1 MRPPCGELDAVY
13 GAAMLT
19 LRTTMALSRVELAH
33 SVGVSRQAVGEWERG
48 CSYPKVEHLQ
58 TLIALAVQ
66 KQAFTAGHEAEEI
79 RQLWKVAHQKLPL
92 DERWL
97 STLLGHLH
105 SLQLHVVPPPEEETR
120 IRATAQVGRD
130 RNSRSHDN
138 LRLMP
143 QPLQSGPRVDWGD
156 ALAVPVFY
164 GREQEMAQLS
174 EWILQEH
181 CRVVGVLGLGGIGKS
196 VLSVSVMYQIS
207 DHFEVVIF
215 RSLRDAPALEEL
227 LDDCLQVLSPQR
239 LGLVPV
245 NLEQRIS
252 CLLEHMR
259 KRRVL
264 LVLDNL
270 ESLLEPADVKGH
282 LRPGFLGYEILL
294 HRVVERGHQSCLLL
308 TSRERPAALREL
320 SGRYSQVR
328 ALHLAGLDSAACQQL
343 FMEKEITGTQKDAKQ
358 LIEIYGGN
366 PLALKIV
373 AETII
378 DLFGGVIGAF
388 LGSGTVIFGSIT
400 DLLNEQFARL
410 SVLEQSVLYWLAIV
424 RESVTLDELLALL
437 VSPLSRVQLLE
448 AVEGLRRRSLIE
460 QGKRAG
466 SFTLQSVVLEYVTAH
481 LVAEGSQE
489 IKLGHLNRLIEHG
502 LSLATARE
510 YVRQTQERLLVRPL
524 LAELESECWERANG
538 TGQELGPVPTASV
551 EERLLSLLNDLR
563 KLDDI
568 AQGYGPTNLIALL
581 RIRRGHLGGLDLSR
595 LSIRSAYLQSIEMQD
610 TSLAGAQIHNTTF
623 TETLDAILGVAI
635 SPRGTWWAAG
645 SRRGEVRVW
654 DGESQ
659 TLHHLFQAHTDIVL
673 TLAFSPGERF
683 LASGSWDGT
692 VKLWNM
698 TSCGASPPGALL
710 WMGEHANVMSVAFS
724 PDGSQL
730 ASGGRDTN
738 VKLWDVQ
745 SGTNLQTLCHPGY
758 VYAVAFSPDGHLL
771 ATGDF
776 KGDVR
781 LWLVQKTVPAT
792 CIQTFSGHT
801 NWVMG
806 LAFAPNGKTLASG
819 SWDHTIK
826 LWDLASGHL
835 LQTLSGHT
843 NDVHGLAWSPDGH
856 TLASCSVDKTIR
868 FWDVDQMQC
877 RAVLHEHTSAVYNLC
892 FTPDS
897 SRLLSGS
904 EDGTLRIWE
913 VQRGRCVRVIQGYA
927 VSFVDIDWSP
937 DSTHLVSGG
946 TDGVVTIWD
955 AIGDTPPRVLYGH
968 GWIIWGVG
976 WSSNGKF
983 LASSEHTVISL
994 WDATACA
1001 CVQELRQSVAS
1012 SMGVA
1017 WSPDGQLLAA
1027 ATLMHGVQV
1036 WDVTTRSLRWPE
1048 RMHSPVIRFVAWS
1061 PDGMRLAAG
1070 GDEGSVYAW
1079 DATNGE
1085 LQLQLSGHHG
1095 IVMRVAWNP
1104 DGTLL
1109 ASCGG
1114 SNGNGELFI
1123 WDVQACRVRRDGDC
1137 ADPLSV
1143 PVQSFVGH
1151 PGVVNALVWG
1161 PGGDR
1166 LITGGSDGKLR
1177 WWDIQSRECV
1187 CIQEAHHA
1195 AIQSLRVSPDGR
1207 RIASC
1212 GDDGAIRIWNLQ
1224 TSEHLRTLRRDRP
1237 YERLNITGIKGL
1249 TAAQRTSL
1257 QALGA
1262 IET

>member
-1 MRPPCGELDAVY
+1 LHLTGLSVAECSPLLEEKELI
-13 GAAMLT
+13 GT
-19 LRTTMALSRVELAH
+19 
-33 SVGVSRQAVGEWERG
+33 
-48 CSYPKVEHLQ
+48 
-58 TLIALAVQ
+58 
-66 KQAFTAGHEAEEI
+66 EAEE
-79 RQLWKVAHQKLPL
+79 
-92 DERWL
+92 
-97 STLLGHLH
+97 
-105 SLQLHVVPPPEEETR
+105 
-120 IRATAQVGRD
+120 
-130 RNSRSHDN
+130 
-138 LRLMP
+138 
-143 QPLQSGPRVDWGD
+143 
-156 ALAVPVFY
+156 
-164 GREQEMAQLS
+164 
-174 EWILQEH
+174 
-181 CRVVGVLGLGGIGKS
+181 
-196 VLSVSVMYQIS
+196 
-207 DHFEVVIF
+207 
-215 RSLRDAPALEEL
+215 
-227 LDDCLQVLSPQR
+227 
-239 LGLVPV
+239 
-245 NLEQRIS
+245 
-252 CLLEHMR
+252 
-259 KRRVL
+259 
-264 LVLDNL
+264 
-270 ESLLEPADVKGH
+270 
-282 LRPGFLGYEILL
+282 
-294 HRVVERGHQSCLLL
+294 
-308 TSRERPAALREL
+308 
-320 SGRYSQVR
+320 
-328 ALHLAGLDSAACQQL
+328 AC
-343 FMEKEITGTQKDAKQ
+343 
-358 LIEIYGGN
+358 LIEAYSGN
-366 PLALKIV
+366 PLALRIV
-373 AETII
+373 AGTIV
-378 DLFGGVIGAF
+378 DLFGGAIGPF
-388 LGSGTVIFGSIT
+388 LGVSTMIFGSIT
-400 DLLNEQFARL
+400 DLLDEQFARL
-410 SVLEQSVLYWLAIV
+410 SAMEKTLLYWLAIS
-424 RESVTLDELLALL
+424 REPITLDELRTLL
-437 VSPLSRVQLLE
+437 VTPKPPVQLLE
-448 AVEGLRRRSLIE
+448 AVDGLHRRSLIE
-460 QGKRAG
+460 RGKRVG
-466 SFTLQSVVLEYVTAH
+466 SFTLQSVVLEYVTTVLIEQA
-481 LVAEGSQE
+481 SRE
-489 IKLGHLNRLIEHG
+489 IKQGLLHWLIEHG
-502 LSLATARE
+502 LERATARE

-524 LAELESECWERANG
+524 LAELESGCWERANG
-538 TGQELGPVPTASV
+538 TGPTHSPVPMASV

-568 AQGYGPTNLIALL
+568 AQGYGPTNLITLL
-581 RIRRGHLGGLDLSR
+581 RIRRGHLRGLDLSR
-595 LSIRSAYLQSIEMQD
+595 LSIREAYLQSIEMQD

-635 SPRGTWWAAG
+635 SPKGTWWAAG

-659 TLHHLFQAHTDIVL
+659 TLHHHFQAHTDIVF

-698 TSCGASPPGALL
+698 TSCGASPLGALL
-710 WMGEHANVMSVAFS
+710 WMGEHANIMCVAFS

-730 ASGGRDTN
+730 VSCGRDTS
-738 VKLWDVQ
+738 VKLWDVA
-745 SGTNLQTLCHPGY
+745 SGTALQTLCHPGY

-781 LWLVQKTVPAT
+781 LWQVEMSKPST

-806 LAFAPNGKTLASG
+806 LAFAPDGKTLASG

-843 NDVHGLAWSPDGH
+843 NDVHGLAWSPDGR

-913 VQRGRCVRVIQGYA
+913 VQRGRCVRVIAGYA
-927 VSFVDIDWSP
+927 VSFSDIDWSP

-955 AIGDTPPRVLYGH
+955 VIGDTPPRVLYGH

-983 LASSEHTVISL
+983 LASSEHSVISL
-994 WDATACA
+994 WDAAACA

-1036 WDVTTRSLRWPE
+1036 WDVTTGSLRWPE
-1048 RMHSPVIRFVAWS
+1048 RMHSPVIRYVAWS
-1061 PDGMRLAAG
+1061 PDGMQLAAG

-1123 WDVQACRVRRDGDC
+1123 WDVQACRVRRDGECFDHD
-1137 ADPLSV
+1137 AV
-1143 PVQSFVGH
+1143 PVQGFVGH
-1151 PGVVNALVWG
+1151 QSRVNALVWG

-1177 WWDIQSRECV
+1177 WWDIQSGECV

-1207 RIASC
+1207 WLASC
-1212 GDDGAIRIWNLQ
+1212 GDDGAIKIWDL
-1224 TSEHLRTLRRDRP
+1224 TRSEHVQTLRRDRP
-1237 YERLNITGIKGL
+1237 YERLNITGIRGL
-1249 TAAQRTSL
+1249 NAAQIASL
-1257 QALGA
+1257 RALGA
-1262 IET
+1262 MECDSFPKS